1 MYTSVY
7 LAQMWKYVIW
17 ANNFY
22 RSHICSVSLKITQKT
37 CYSIAE
43 TLIFMTTELK
53 ITFVRPDTRRGK
65 IGLPFSRHPVY
76 DPNCFSLTRVAHVP
90 PPPPYCIK
98 VVGTSRSYQI
108 YTVYIARS
116 GLQFGI
122 NYIYI
127 YISIF
132 KNFLSLHVFLQIS

>member
-1 MYTSVY
+1 MCLGQQFLSFSY
-7 LAQMWKYVIW
+7 LFCFAQ
-17 ANNFY
+17 NNP
-22 RSHICSVSLKITQKT
+22 QKT

-43 TLIFMTTELK
+43 TLIFMTMQLK
-53 ITFVRPDTRRGK
+53 ITFVRPDTITYNGHGK

-127 YISIF
+127 SIF
-132 KNFLSLHVFLQIS
+132 KNFLSLHVFVQIS